1 MDRELLSKEINLEVE
16 GEDNQEPTI
25 DQDQD
30 KANRGGNP
38 LSRLF
43 DFISG
48 VFTPLLPL
56 LIAGGIIQGIATVFL
71 FLDFFD
77 TQVFTALGY
86 IGGVIFYFLPI
97 MIAVNAARKLGS
109 NLFIAAAIGACSFH
123 PGIMELLQSGLKM
136 NSDDLPVVE
145 PQYVAS
151 FILILI
157 VVWLAS
163 KIEKGLSRFDRY
175 SIQLLVVPTLTL
187 ILIVPLLLFV
197 FGPLWTTLAHHLSGG
212 FASLFDDADVFA
224 GLLFGGTIPVL
235 HFAGM
240 QYMMS
245 MNIIESMATNGYDSI
260 TPVVAAAVMAQAGA
274 AFGVCVKSKNAK
286 VKILAAST
294 GLLAMFG
301 IIEPAL
307 YGVNV
312 RFKKPLIAGLVG
324 GAIGGA
330 CMSLFEVKLTA
341 FAALSGLLSLPLF
354 SDTTFVYAILSML
367 ISFVTA
373 GVITYFMG
381 FVDDKEEPSKIASAS
396 RIRASSELNVEKSS
410 NN

>member
-1 MDRELLSKEINLEVE
+1 MDQELLTKELNLKVE
-16 GEDNQEPTI
+16 GEDNQKPSI
-25 DQDQD
+25 DQD
-30 KANRGGNP
+30 KANRRGNP
-38 LSRLF
+38 ISRLF

-48 VFTPLLPL
+48 VFIPLLPL
-56 LIAGGIIQGIATVFL
+56 LIGGGIIQGIATVL
-71 FLDFFD
+71 LVVDFFSD
-77 TQVFTALGY
+77 SQVLTALGY
-86 IGGVIFYFLPI
+86 IGGSVFYFLPV
-97 MIAVNAARKLGS
+97 MIAINAARKLGS
-109 NLFIAAAIGACSFH
+109 NIFIAAAIGISSYS
-123 PGIMELLQSGLKM
+123 PGIIELLQSSLKM
-136 NSDDLPVVE
+136 NSDGLPVVE
-145 PQYVAS
+145 QQYLAS

-157 VVWLAS
+157 GVWLAS
-163 KIEKGLSRFDRY
+163 KIEKGLIRFDRY
-175 SIQLLVVPTLTL
+175 SIQLLIVPTLTL
-187 ILIVPLLLFV
+187 IMIVPLLLFV
-197 FGPLWTTLAHHLSGG
+197 FGPLWTSLAHNLSDGL
-212 FASLFDDADVFA
+212 ASLFDDADVFA

-286 VKILAAST
+286 VKTLAAST
-294 GLLAMFG
+294 GLLAMLG

-330 CMSLFEVKLTA
+330 CMCLFEVKLTA

-354 SDTTFVYAILSML
+354 SDATFVYAILSML

-381 FVDDKEEPSKIASAS
+381 FVDEKEGPSKIASAS
-396 RIRASSELNVEKSS
+396 RISDSSGLNVEKNS
-410 NN
+410 NS

>member
-1 MDRELLSKEINLEVE
+1 MDRELLSKEINSEVE
-16 GEDNQEPTI
+16 GEDKQEPTR
-25 DQDQD
+25 DKD

-38 LSRLF
+38 FSRLF

-48 VFTPLLPL
+48 VFTPCLPL
-56 LIAGGIIQGIATVFL
+56 LIGGGIIQVIAPVLL
-71 FLDFFD
+71 FLDFFSD
-77 TQVFTALGY
+77 TQVSAVLGY
-86 IGGVIFYFLPI
+86 IGGVVYYFLPV
-97 MIAVNAARKLGS
+97 MITVNAARKLGS
-109 NLFIAAAIGACSFH
+109 NLFIAAAIAACSFH
-123 PGIMELLQSGLKM
+123 PGIIELLQSSLKM

-187 ILIVPLLLFV
+187 IIIVPLLLFV
-197 FGPLWTTLAHHLSGG
+197 FGPLWTTLAHNLSDGL
-212 FASLFDDADVFA
+212 ASLFDDAEVFA
-224 GLLFGGTIPVL
+224 GLLFGWTIPVL

-286 VKILAAST
+286 VKTLAAST
-294 GLLAMFG
+294 GILAMFG

-324 GAIGGA
+324 GAVGGA
-330 CMSLFEVKLTA
+330 CMCLFEVKLTA
-341 FAALSGLLSLPLF
+341 FTALSGLLSLPLF
-354 SDTTFVYAILSML
+354 SDATFVYAILSML
-367 ISFVTA
+367 ISFVMA

-381 FVDDKEEPSKIASAS
+381 FVDEKEEQSKIASAS
-396 RIRASSELNVEKSS
+396 RISASSDLNVEKSS

>member
-1 MDRELLSKEINLEVE
+1 MDRELPSKELNSQVK
-16 GEDNQEPTI
+16 GE
-25 DQDQD
+25 
-30 KANRGGNP
+30 NP
-38 LSRLF
+38 ISRLF

-56 LIAGGIIQGIATVFL
+56 LIGGGIIQGIATVL
-71 FLDFFD
+71 LVLDFFSE

-86 IGGVIFYFLPI
+86 IGGSVFYFLPV
-97 MIAVNAARKLGS
+97 MIAINAARKLGS
-109 NLFIAAAIGACSFH
+109 NIFIAAAIGACSYS
-123 PGIMELLQSGLKM
+123 PGIIELLQSSLKM
-136 NSDDLPVVE
+136 NSDGLPVVE
-145 PQYVAS
+145 QQYLAS

-157 VVWLAS
+157 GVWLAS
-163 KIEKGLSRFDRY
+163 KIEKGLKRFDRY

-187 ILIVPLLLFV
+187 IIIVPLLLFV
-197 FGPLWTTLAHHLSGG
+197 FGPLWTTLAHNLSDG
-212 FASLFDDADVFA
+212 FASLFDDAEVLA

-240 QYMMS
+240 QYMMLT
-245 MNIIESMATNGYDSI
+245 NTIESIAATGHDSI

-274 AFGVCVKSKNAK
+274 AFGVCVKSKNVK
-286 VKILAAST
+286 VKTLAAST

-324 GAIGGA
+324 GAVGGA
-330 CMSLFEVKLTA
+330 CMCLFEVKLTA

-354 SDTTFVYAILSML
+354 SDATLVYAILSML

-373 GVITYFMG
+373 GLITYFMG
-381 FVDDKEEPSKIASAS
+381 FVDEKVDQSKIASAS
-396 RIRASSELNVEKSS
+396 RISTSSDSVVEKSS
-410 NN
+410 SS